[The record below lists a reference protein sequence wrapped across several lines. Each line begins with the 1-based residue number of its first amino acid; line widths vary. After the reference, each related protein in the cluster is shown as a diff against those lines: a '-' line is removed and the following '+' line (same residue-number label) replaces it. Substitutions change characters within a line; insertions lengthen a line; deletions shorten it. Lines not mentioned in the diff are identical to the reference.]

1 MLNRV
6 SCSFPLVG
14 VGRCD
19 PGGWWGGV
27 DLFWEGHDITP
38 EGIPQYLNLRPG
50 IVQPDVKLETG
61 SGWALCVERVP
72 LKSSVYMGNGW
83 FSSSLR
89 AL

>member
-61 SGWALCVERVP
+61 EGAGGASLAPAGACEIERVLAEWAL
-72 LKSSVYMGNGW
+72 
-83 FSSSLR
+83 
-89 AL
+89 